1 MELPMEDHIIGS
13 LERLLHEKIMLY
25 NDLLHCFKE
34 ERESLIAIDLDKLW
48 RISKEKEEICAKIS
62 GLRREIVSQCKPG
75 EGQGAFNLNE
85 ILALI
90 PDDKRAPFQKLH
102 LTLVKLRI
110 EIEVVRKENTLFVDD
125 SLRFL
130 DEMISIITG
139 ETGSQVM
146 YDGRCHLSKSGAKIL
161 LNREV

>member
-1 MELPMEDHIIGS
+1 MDDHIIRS
-13 LERLLHEKIMLY
+13 LDRLLHGKIILY

-34 ERESLIAIDLDKLW
+34 EKESLIAIDLDKLW
-48 RISKEKEEICAKIS
+48 SISKEKNEICSKIS
-62 GLRREIVSQCKPG
+62 ALRHEIVSQCNPG
-75 EGQGAFNLNE
+75 EAQGPFILNE

-102 LTLVKLRI
+102 LTLVKLRF
-110 EIEVVRKENTLFVDD
+110 EIEVLRKENTLFVDD

-139 ETGSQVM
+139 ETGSQIM
-146 YDGRCHLSKSGAKIL
+146 YDDRCHLSRSGAKIL
-161 LNREV
+161 LSREV